1 MNFFLKTPL
10 LALALV
16 FSTVISACDAPAGDK
31 ILPKKTTS
39 NKPTTKQT
47 DEEVNEGAIEAKN
60 NPTVILSMFTRK
72 KSELFNYAE

>member
-47 DEEVNEGAIEAKN
+47 GRV
-60 NPTVILSMFTRK
+60 S
-72 KSELFNYAE
+72 